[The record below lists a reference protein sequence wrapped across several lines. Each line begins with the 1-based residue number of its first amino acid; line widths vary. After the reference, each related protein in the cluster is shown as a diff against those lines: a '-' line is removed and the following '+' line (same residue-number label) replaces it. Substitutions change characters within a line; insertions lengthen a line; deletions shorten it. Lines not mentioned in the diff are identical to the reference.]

1 MRIQLSLITHAD
13 YFRINPGVIYIRES
27 LTNNVIDSFTFAGA
41 AYDSDSL
48 DVLTAVLNY
57 QYGKAVRRHPA
68 GKSCDTVSQTP
79 TCDLTYYV
87 ARHVSRCT
95 RPAGHMGWHA

>member
-13 YFRINPGVIYIRES
+13 YFRINPGVIYIRDS

-57 QYGKAVRRHPA
+57 QYGRAVRRHPA
-68 GKSCDTVSQTP
+68 KGHNCVYAAIDANHGECSICDKHM
-79 TCDLTYYV
+79 DLK
-87 ARHVSRCT
+87 HV
-95 RPAGHMGWHA
+95 